1 MLYLN
6 DKVRVTKE
14 AKEDTYDN
22 AWWTEKDL
30 IIDYIERDTDLKNDN
45 QSLYSFVTV
54 DEEEVPCSLYDYELE
69 LVESAISNELR
80 ERLDYT
86 YELVE
91 YDVDANINEEEE
103 VRFLENICHDFYRD
117 YSDLDTLIRENMDS
131 FFGYSFEEKL
141 EFAKYIEEHIDE
153 FIDSCGVNSLRQ
165 ALDGGIREYLF
176 AQFFSNAEAIYK
188 NLIFMELNTMLN
200 TLRLDK
206 TYHYEEKRLNEEP
219 TLFLNFDPSDIDN
232 LVDEFI
238 FVEIDSN
245 CIYDRSADDL
255 YSEFCDF
262 LSNKIED

>member
-176 AQFFSNAEAIYK
+176 AQFFSNAEVIYT
-188 NLIFMELNTMLN
+188 NLIYM
-200 TLRLDK
+200 K
-206 TYHYEEKRLNEEP
+206 LNEILENISEYSEEMLSKSD
-219 TLFLNFDPSDIDN
+219 TVFLNLDSSKSEVEYM
-232 LVDEFI
+232 VDEFI
-238 FVEIDSN
+238 DSEISTN
-245 CIYDRSADDL
+245 CIYDKSANDL
-255 YSEFCDF
+255 YSEFCKFVSDE
-262 LSNKIED
+262 IEY